1 MTKQLSVTLLSILLV
16 LIVLFGVFTF
26 LPDNISYG
34 DYGVFHA
41 PANLIQKGPDIGP
54 SVTATYSVDTTDLEE
69 GVLENVDNIVTTRL
83 NKMFNYYGLPVVLEG
98 NKLSV
103 TVPQTANE
111 EKTDAKTIIETVV
124 AEGKIEF
131 LPSQEYSESN
141 VVLSNYGETKY
152 FSNVSTSNYV
162 NGANKYYIVN
172 VSLTSE
178 GKELASEK
186 FTASTTSWGA
196 YCAVDGIVT
205 YGAVYSNDT
214 LQIYTSSKEQAV
226 ALATYINYGSLQT
239 TLTETGY
246 ENVDSSIPSASLI
259 FGIAT
264 LVLIVAVALALLI
277 KYGVNGVAGI
287 LSILISALVFTIF
300 SGLVYFSVFN
310 LYAWIGVVLGLAL
323 ISSLTFYSLGKV
335 KYYQL
340 AGNGNK
346 YARKTGFNSS
356 LIRTLIV
363 NLCVLVVG
371 IILWVI
377 PTGVTL
383 GLGNSLVYSA
393 VLSMIFTL
401 GLNRAFVSMLAP
413 LSK

>member
-1 MTKQLSVTLLSILLV
+1 M
-16 LIVLFGVFTF
+16 
-26 LPDNISYG
+26 
-34 DYGVFHA
+34 
-41 PANLIQKGPDIGP
+41 
-54 SVTATYSVDTTDLEE
+54 
-69 GVLENVDNIVTTRL
+69 
-83 NKMFNYYGLPVVLEG
+83 
-98 NKLSV
+98 
-103 TVPQTANE
+103 
-111 EKTDAKTIIETVV
+111 
-124 AEGKIEF
+124 
-131 LPSQEYSESN
+131 
-141 VVLSNYGETKY
+141 LSNYGETKY

-393 VLSMIFTL
+393 VLSMFFTL
-401 GLNRAFVSMLAP
+401 GLNRVFVSMLAP